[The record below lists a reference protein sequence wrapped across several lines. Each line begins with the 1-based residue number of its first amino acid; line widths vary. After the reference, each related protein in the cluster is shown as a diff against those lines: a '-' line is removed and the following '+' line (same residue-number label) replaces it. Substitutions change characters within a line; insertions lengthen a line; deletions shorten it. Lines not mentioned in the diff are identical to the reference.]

1 MLCSHQ
7 TALAHPTCTISYYV
21 WCHGIVGFSSILRVG
36 GKVTHAGLARVNL
49 ISMLDARLTLPAPP
63 NSCIGS
69 RHACNVKFNV
79 R

>member
-1 MLCSHQ
+1 M
-7 TALAHPTCTISYYV
+7 
-21 WCHGIVGFSSILRVG
+21 GFSSILRVG